1 MFQLKLPRGTNA
13 ALDELGPNH
22 HRTTPEL
29 FKPKPPEGIEGPARM
44 QEMGTYEYQI

>member
-1 MFQLKLPRGTNA
+1 MLLARS
-13 ALDELGPNH
+13 ALSSPNH